1 MTLATLVVSTALLQ
15 APTLPLTAS
24 PTRPLGTLREQAAV
38 EQEWLRYRL
47 DSVLPRLMRQYHV
60 AMWVVPMREYNEDP
74 VFWSLVSATTFF
86 ARRRTIYVFYD
97 RGPER
102 GVERLALGGT
112 SQGGVYDAY
121 HAKEAIDP
129 SIGRRPELVGQAQ
142 WDLLRRVIEERDPQT
157 IAVDI
162 SRAHAFSDGLSAGE
176 WEQLEAVLPA
186 PYRGRIVRAER
197 LALEYQEIRA
207 PGMLPAYRRLMEV
220 VWGVIDTAFSS
231 RVITPGRTTTDDVAW
246 WMRQRVNDLGFGT
259 WFHTDVDVQ
268 RRGRDL
274 SDSGA
279 VVIQRGD
286 VLHCDFGITALGLN
300 TDTQHMGY
308 VLRRGEQ
315 DVPEGLKQ
323 ALENSNRLQDILL
336 AEMRPGR
343 TGNEVL
349 AAALAQM
356 RAAGI
361 NGTIYTHPIGD
372 RGHGAG
378 PLIGLWDHQEGVPER
393 GDVLHCDFG
402 ITALGLNTDT
412 QHMGYVLRRGEN
424 DVPEGLKRAL
434 ENSNRLQ
441 DILLAEMR
449 PARTGNDV
457 LAAALAQM
465 RAAGINGTIYT
476 HPIGDRG
483 HGAGPLIG
491 LWDHQEGVP
500 ERGDVPLVPNS
511 WFSIE
516 LQATTP
522 VPEWDSQGVRSAQE
536 EDAEL
541 GADGRMHWIL
551 RRQTEFH
558 IVK

>member
-1 MTLATLVVSTALLQ
+1 MTFAAFALSTLLVQ
-15 APTLPLTAS
+15 APGPVPVLTPS
-24 PTRPLGTLREQAAV
+24 PNRPLGTLREQAAV

-142 WDLLRRVIEERDPQT
+142 WDLLRRVIEERDPAS

-162 SRAHAFSDGLSAGE
+162 SHAHAFSDGLSAGE

-197 LALEYQEIRA
+197 LPLEYQEIRA

-220 VWGVIDTAFSS
+220 VWGVIDTAFSN
-231 RVITPGRTTTDDVAW
+231 RVITPGRSTTDDVAW

-268 RRGRDL
+268 RRGHDL

-323 ALENSNRLQDILL
+323 
-336 AEMRPGR
+336 
-343 TGNEVL
+343 
-349 AAALAQM
+349 
-356 RAAGI
+356 
-361 NGTIYTHPIGD
+361 
-372 RGHGAG
+372 
-378 PLIGLWDHQEGVPER
+378 
-393 GDVLHCDFG
+393 
-402 ITALGLNTDT
+402 
-412 QHMGYVLRRGEN
+412 
-424 DVPEGLKRAL
+424 AL

>member
-1 MTLATLVVSTALLQ
+1 MTLATLVVSTVLLQ
-15 APTLPLTAS
+15 APGLPLTPS
-24 PTRPLGTLREQAAV
+24 PTRPLGTLRQQAAV

-142 WDLLRRVIEERDPQT
+142 WDLLRRVIEERDPAS

-162 SRAHAFSDGLSAGE
+162 SHAHAFSDGLSAGE

-186 PYRGRIVRAER
+186 PYRGRVVRAER
-197 LALEYQEIRA
+197 LPLEYQEIRA

-220 VWGVIDTAFSS
+220 VWGVIDTAFSN
-231 RVITPGRTTTDDVAW
+231 RVITPGRSTTDDVAW

-378 PLIGLWDHQEGVPER
+378 PLIGLWDHQEGVPDR
-393 GDVLHCDFG
+393 GDV
-402 ITALGLNTDT
+402 
-412 QHMGYVLRRGEN
+412 
-424 DVPEGLKRAL
+424 
-434 ENSNRLQ
+434 S
-441 DILLAEMR
+441 
-449 PARTGNDV
+449 
-457 LAAALAQM
+457 
-465 RAAGINGTIYT
+465 
-476 HPIGDRG
+476 
-483 HGAGPLIG
+483 
-491 LWDHQEGVP
+491 
-500 ERGDVPLVPNS
+500 LVPSS

-522 VPEWDSQGVRSAQE
+522 VPEWDHQGVRSAQE

-541 GADGRMHWIL
+541 GPDGRMRWVL

>member
-1 MTLATLVVSTALLQ
+1 MMLATLVVSTVLLQ
-15 APTLPLTAS
+15 APALPLTAS
-24 PTRPLGTLREQAAV
+24 PRRPLGTLREQAAV
-38 EQEWLRYRL
+38 QQEWLRYRL
-47 DSVLPRLMRQYHV
+47 DSVLPHLMRQYKL

-74 VFWSLVSATTFF
+74 VFWSLVSATSFF
-86 ARRRTIYVFYD
+86 ARRRTIYVFFD
-97 RGPER
+97 RGPDR

-112 SQGGVYDAY
+112 SQGGLYEAY

-142 WDLLRRVIEERDPQT
+142 WDQLQAALPER
-157 IAVDI
+157 
-162 SRAHAFSDGLSAGE
+162 
-176 WEQLEAVLPA
+176 
-186 PYRGRIVRAER
+186 YRTRIVRAES
-197 LALEYQEIRA
+197 LPLEYQEIRA
-207 PGMLPAYRRLMEV
+207 PAMVSAYRRLMQV
-220 VWGVIDTAFSS
+220 VWGTIDTAFSS
-231 RVITPGRTTTDDVAW
+231 KVITPGTTTTDDVAW

-268 RRGRDL
+268 RRGVDL

-308 VLRRGEQ
+308 VLRPGER

-323 ALENSNRLQDILL
+323 ALKNSNRLQDILL

-361 NGTIYTHPIGD
+361 TGTIYTHPIGD

-378 PLIGLWDHQEGVPER
+378 PLIGLWDHQEGVPGR
-393 GDVLHCDFG
+393 GDV
-402 ITALGLNTDT
+402 
-412 QHMGYVLRRGEN
+412 
-424 DVPEGLKRAL
+424 
-434 ENSNRLQ
+434 RLIP
-441 DILLAEMR
+441 D
-449 PARTGNDV
+449 
-457 LAAALAQM
+457 
-465 RAAGINGTIYT
+465 
-476 HPIGDRG
+476 
-483 HGAGPLIG
+483 
-491 LWDHQEGVP
+491 
-500 ERGDVPLVPNS
+500 S

-522 VPEWDSQGVRSAQE
+522 VPEWGNQPVRSAQE
-536 EDAEL
+536 EDAAL
-541 GADGRMHWIL
+541 GSDGQIRWVL

-558 IVK
+558 VVR